1 VQAAAHEVGVM
12 LQLETPGALD
22 AIESIAAVPGV
33 DALFVGPADLSAALG
48 HPGQPMHPAVMDR
61 MARAAQH
68 AAALGVPIGTIG
80 ADARAVTQLRAA
92 GFGFVALGADLGLL
106 MQGAQAALVGLR
118 GRSDDVDVH
127 TLAGGTV
134 LSARKG

>member
-1 VQAAAHEVGVM
+1 
-12 LQLETPGALD
+12 
-22 AIESIAAVPGV
+22 
-33 DALFVGPADLSAALG
+33 
-48 HPGQPMHPAVMDR
+48 MHPAVMDR

-68 AAALGVPIGTIG
+68 AAELGMPIGTIG
-80 ADARAVTQLRAA
+80 TDARAAAQYRAA
-92 GFGFVALGADLGLL
+92 GFAFVALGADLALL
-106 MQGAQAALVGLR
+106 MQGAQAALAGLR